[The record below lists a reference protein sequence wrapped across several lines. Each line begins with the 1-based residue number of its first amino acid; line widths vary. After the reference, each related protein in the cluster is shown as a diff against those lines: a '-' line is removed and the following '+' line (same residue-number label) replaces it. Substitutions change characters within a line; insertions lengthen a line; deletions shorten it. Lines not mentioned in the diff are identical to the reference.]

1 MPNARFTF
9 AILVAVAIAGCYVSP
24 AVCQPAAVTQWG
36 SCQIAL
42 MHDGDVFMAGFDG
55 PSSCTLETS
64 TWTLR
69 GNLFSIAGRG
79 AGVIVGVS
87 NNYQVLAAN
96 GDWFQLAVDYNYC
109 NGTPDVTYQGN
120 VFELV
125 GEAIAPGEVFAIFA
139 GGGNIGHQY
148 AVTTAGNVFRLA
160 ACSGWVFAG
169 ALPIGPT
176 ALPGESWGQLK
187 ARYR

>member
-1 MPNARFTF
+1 MPNTRFGF
-9 AILVAVAIAGCYVSP
+9 AILIAVAIAASDVSP
-24 AVCQPAAVTQWG
+24 AAGQPAAVTQWG

-55 PSSCTLETS
+55 PSTCTLATS

-69 GNLFSIAGRG
+69 GNMFSIAGRG

-120 VFELV
+120 VFGLL
-125 GEAIAPGEVFAIFA
+125 GEAIAPGETFAIFA
-139 GGGNIGHQY
+139 GGGNIGYQY
-148 AVTTAGNVFRLA
+148 AVTTVGRVFRWA
-160 ACSGWVFAG
+160 ACSGWVYAG

-176 ALPGESWGQLK
+176 PLAGESWGQLK
-187 ARYR
+187 IRYR